1 MYDIARERRRNR
13 SLIAANVCLVVV
25 ASVLLV
31 FDRSSLINWMLLA
44 TLCFGLRS
52 ILIGRR
58 SLGSAWRSRI
68 ATALANE
75 RWNCQRMAIE

>member
-58 SLGSAWRSRI
+58 
-68 ATALANE
+68 ALA
-75 RWNCQRMAIE
+75 RLGVTISHRDRAG